1 MILALRLQPVG
12 VLLALTFVTTS
23 AVKCGDSITSKTTL
37 TANLACDCLKSK
49 ADARGRALLTVVG
62 PATLDLNGH
71 TVSCATKL
79 LSFTWCV
86 AIVGD
91 GATVQNGTVTGCGF
105 GVASRYD
112 DDEGCGIIT
121 GAVIKDIIAKANKL
135 SGINL
140 CGDDNRLVRVTA
152 TNSSHDGISLGGSN
166 NRLLFVTANYNNGRG
181 VNVYGDNNTLLHLTV
196 KGNGDDGILMVGNNN
211 RVEDSYASG
220 HHNGVDI
227 TIIGNNSK
235 AISNTVEDNR
245 YGESCMRGQP
255 PYTEE
260 GESGKGG
267 NNVFRNNTVRR
278 CGLNGLVVVG
288 SKVTIADNKFYSTS
302 SFHAPSSA
310 SISAACNDSTITG
323 NRITGSGADGIY
335 LSWGRNMVVARNVI
349 VNSARNG
356 IILKSAS
363 VRSLV
368 RGNIVRKCG
377 TAGLLIRGSGNNNIT
392 ENKITSCRT
401 GIKADVGANR
411 NRLINNR
418 AWNST
423 LFDLSDL
430 SANCGSNVWKGN
442 TGKGNIPCTKK

>member
-1 MILALRLQPVG
+1 ML
-12 VLLALTFVTTS
+12 
-23 AVKCGDSITSKTTL
+23 
-37 TANLACDCLKSK
+37 
-49 ADARGRALLTVVG
+49 RGRFV
-62 PATLDLNGH
+62 
-71 TVSCATKL
+71 
-79 LSFTWCV
+79 
-86 AIVGD
+86 
-91 GATVQNGTVTGCGF
+91 
-105 GVASRYD
+105 
-112 DDEGCGIIT
+112 DDEGVYRNNYGCRHQGYHRQSEQ
-121 GAVIKDIIAKANKL
+121 VQRK
-135 SGINL
+135 INL
-140 CGDDNRLVRVTA
+140 CGDDNRLIRVTA
-152 TNSSHDGISLGGSN
+152 TNNSKHGISLGGSN
-166 NRLLFVTANYNNGRG
+166 NRLLYVTANYNNRRG
-181 VNVYGDNNTLLHLTV
+181 VEVYGYYNVLLHLTV
-196 KGNGDDGILMVGNNN
+196 KGNGEDGIVMVGNSN

-220 HHNGVDI
+220 QHHGMVNVVCADNPRI
-227 TIIGNNSK
+227 MRK
-235 AISNTVEDNR
+235 SNQE
-245 YGESCMRGQP
+245 
-255 PYTEE
+255 
-260 GESGKGG
+260 KGG

-278 CGLNGLVVVG
+278 CGLDGLVVVG

-411 NRLINNR
+411 KI
-418 AWNST
+418 A
-423 LFDLSDL
+423 
-430 SANCGSNVWKGN
+430 
-442 TGKGNIPCTKK
+442 